1 MGTSDLVEALAN
13 GYLVSMSYPQQPQQ
27 PGYQLNTSSS
37 GQPGYLP
44 GPQQGAASGGGLA
57 WTSLILAI
65 IALIAGQALRTLGP
79 HFASAADFS
88 ITAIN
93 VLMSTTSIGTG
104 VVAAIGLVLA
114 LIAVRGSRKV
124 LAGIA
129 IGAHGITLASILFS
143 MALVPLISLT
153 Y

>member
-37 GQPGYLP
+37 AGYLP

-65 IALIAGQALRTLGP
+65 VALIAAQTLRLLAP
-79 HFASAADFS
+79 HFASAADVSF
-88 ITAIN
+88 TAIN
-93 VLMSTTSIGTG
+93 VLLSATSIGAG
-104 VVAAIGLVLA
+104 IVSVIGLVLGILA
-114 LIAVRGSRKV
+114 ARGTRKV

-129 IGAHGITLASILFS
+129 IGAHALTLAGILLS
-143 MALVPLISLT
+143 LVLLPLASLA